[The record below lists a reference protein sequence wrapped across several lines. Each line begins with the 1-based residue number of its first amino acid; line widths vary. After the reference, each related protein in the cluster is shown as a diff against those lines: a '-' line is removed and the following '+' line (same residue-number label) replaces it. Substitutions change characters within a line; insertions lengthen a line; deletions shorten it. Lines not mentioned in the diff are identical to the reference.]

1 MNPYSFESTRRSGHR
16 DRRSVRFG
24 LCAILAAVAAVYVW
38 YCAPIG
44 VVTSDAVLAALLAV
58 AAAVC
63 GAASVRLATRPPS
76 ECVPRQAVAPTV
88 DGAAI

>member
-1 MNPYSFESTRRSGHR
+1 MKPYSPESARRSGQS

-44 VVTSDAVLAALLAV
+44 AVTSNAVLAALLAV

-63 GAASVRLATRPPS
+63 GTASVRLAARPPS
-76 ECVPRQAVAPTV
+76 ERVPRRAVVPTA